1 MQFENQTVIITGGS
15 SGIGLA
21 AAQAFAHAGARVVN
35 MDIAPP
41 KIARSTEANILYY
54 RTDVMD
60 KITLEKQV
68 EKVIQQFGGLDV
80 LVNSAGISGEPTG
93 ADQIFEAD
101 FDQVMDVNVKG
112 TLFAMQAVLPHF
124 KERRRGSIVNV
135 ASMAGH
141 VAMPGY
147 LAYVASKHAVLG
159 ITKVTALEFAKYN
172 IRVNAVCPAFTST
185 PMISDMEA
193 NVPFRDALLQAFPM
207 KRFAT
212 PEEIAAGI
220 LFLASDASSFMTG
233 TGMIMDGGLSLQ

>member
-41 KIARSTEANILYY
+41 KIALVEANILYY
-54 RTDVMD
+54 QTDVAD
-60 KITLEKQV
+60 KIALEKQV
-68 EKVIQQFGGLDV
+68 EKVLQQFGSLDV
-80 LVNSAGISGEPTG
+80 LVNSAGVSGEPTG
-93 ADQIFEAD
+93 TDQLLEAD
-101 FDQVMDVNVKG
+101 FDRVMGVNVKG

-141 VAMPGY
+141 VVMPGY

-193 NVPFRDALLQAFPM
+193 NTPFRDALLQAFPM

-212 PEEIAAGI
+212 AEEIAAGI
-220 LFLASDASSFMTG
+220 LFLASDAASFMTG